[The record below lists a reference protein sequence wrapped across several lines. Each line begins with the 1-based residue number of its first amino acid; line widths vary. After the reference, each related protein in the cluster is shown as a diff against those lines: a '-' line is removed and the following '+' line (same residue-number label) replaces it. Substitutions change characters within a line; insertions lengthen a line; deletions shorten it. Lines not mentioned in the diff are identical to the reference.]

1 MILIRGPSILSEAR
15 GAPAVDPCLMERL
28 QAEVEAC
35 AREAVDATGEGCIFQ
50 V

>member
-1 MILIRGPSILSEAR
+1 MIKIKGPLRSSEGRA
-15 GAPAVDPCLMERL
+15 APSVDPALMQRL
-28 QAEVEAC
+28 QEEVEAC